1 MEFKTVQRPTATVI
15 QLAGRF
21 DVVRS
26 RAFETYLA
34 TVTEKQPQSIA
45 LDMSGLH
52 YLDSSGINV
61 LTRARKTIK
70 DYGGAL
76 LLVGLSPSV
85 VNILKFG
92 AIDGFFR
99 IVTLDD
105 FEKEHPP
112 A

>member
-1 MEFKTVQRPTATVI
+1 MIHLT
-15 QLAGRF
+15 GRF

-26 RAFETYLA
+26 RAFETHLA
-34 TVTEKQPQSIA
+34 TVLEKAPKSIA
-45 LDMSGLH
+45 LDMAGLH
-52 YLDSSGINV
+52 YIDSSGINV
-61 LTRARKTIK
+61 LTRARRTIK

-85 VNILKFG
+85 VNVLKFG

-99 IVTLDD
+99 LVSMED
-105 FEKEHPP
+105 FEREHPV